1 VTTLSDE
8 SSVFWL
14 LMLVKH
20 GETVAGF
27 LIFGVS
33 MNDGRNHV
41 LSVTCLIV
49 EKQKP

>member
-1 VTTLSDE
+1 MTTLSDE

-20 GETVAGF
+20 GETVAGE
-27 LIFGVS
+27 IFGVS

-41 LSVTCLIV
+41 QSVACLIV
-49 EKQKP
+49 EKEKP